1 MSSKRG
7 GNPRREAAWW
17 GRCCTGGRCS
27 RAVQESN
34 GDLLQDDASLTPGVG
49 IGGEAEGERE
59 PRTDVQLGVGTGH
72 TAQHNH
78 THTQEGGYG
87 KADRNVHHE
96 VGEHHGEGGYARPTG
111 AVRNKRRQ
119 HPYGEAVSQGRCCKN
134 GTCSRVG
141 QQSFVHRLQSD
152 VFPPPCEGSWRKTDS
167 KHIHTNTHAQVE
179 EHQGQ
184 DDYERPTETGNFF
197 DSFE

>member
-17 GRCCTGGRCS
+17 GRCCTGGKCS
-27 RAVQESN
+27 RAGQESN

-87 KADRNVHHE
+87 KADRNVHHG

-111 AVRNKRRQ
+111 ASNLTTALNLSNSINQ
-119 HPYGEAVSQGRCCKN
+119 
-134 GTCSRVG
+134 
-141 QQSFVHRLQSD
+141 
-152 VFPPPCEGSWRKTDS
+152 EGSGGATLEAGKANDGEKGQAAGGKR
-167 KHIHTNTHAQVE
+167 AVVQGE
-179 EHQGQ
+179 EEP
-184 DDYERPTETGNFF
+184 ERRLCGGCQMSET
-197 DSFE
+197 